1 MWKKRGSKSSIF
13 KRDWLVCYS
22 LKRHG
27 STCKREQHVTEYSIS
42 CFCIEHNLSNKNVVI
57 SLIPNVS
64 NIFHDAHNKRH
75 QWPTYDFSS
84 YELIDWFE
92 KIRKEKVYALT
103 RKEKHES
110 EMNARDILDF
120 AGLMRQE
127 SGKTNKCSFFVVLSF
142 AFSLPCEFF
151 ATNIKYL
158 RGVYR
163 KRKKKQ
169 WLVANM
175 SRYTHFSYFDS
186 EFFRKMPAIFDDLL
200 FDDEDEIKKVCCM
213 L

>member
-27 STCKREQHVTEYSIS
+27 STCEREQHVTEYSIS

-92 KIRKEKVYALT
+92 KIRKEKVCFD
-103 RKEKHES
+103 K
-110 EMNARDILDF
+110 
-120 AGLMRQE
+120 
-127 SGKTNKCSFFVVLSF
+127 
-142 AFSLPCEFF
+142 
-151 ATNIKYL
+151 
-158 RGVYR
+158 
-163 KRKKKQ
+163 KRKA
-169 WLVANM
+169 WEWNEC
-175 SRYTHFSYFDS
+175 SRHFGFCGLDAPGIRKD
-186 EFFRKMPAIFDDLL
+186 EQMLFFRCPFLCLFSPVWIFCNQYKILARC
-200 FDDEDEIKKVCCM
+200 I
-213 L
+213 